1 VEFAGMLQE
10 MIKTDRADILPQ
22 MLAPLFKPNIKKTFD
37 LVTIDSALSIKPPRY
52 SEAEKVTRE
61 TPEEIVYDDE
71 VEEARIRDN
80 YIFIMDNL
88 YMALKERAEFTLG
101 EFNAMMEKH
110 YSADVLKNA
119 DYYSFFVNL
128 CQKSHYTIG
137 GTPEN
142 ESFLDAYVS
151 GAFEEAEEIEFE
163 IEQGEEN
170 ELAVMKDII
179 FKRKHYG

>member
-1 VEFAGMLQE
+1 
-10 MIKTDRADILPQ
+10 
-22 MLAPLFKPNIKKTFD
+22 
-37 LVTIDSALSIKPPRY
+37 
-52 SEAEKVTRE
+52 
-61 TPEEIVYDDE
+61 VYDDE

-151 GAFEEAEEIEFE
+151 EAFEGAEAVEFE
-163 IEQGEEN
+163 IEQGEGDVDDGSVGEYETERQDGDATDECFEIEFRN
-170 ELAVMKDII
+170 VI
-179 FKRKHYG
+179 FKNLNYKI